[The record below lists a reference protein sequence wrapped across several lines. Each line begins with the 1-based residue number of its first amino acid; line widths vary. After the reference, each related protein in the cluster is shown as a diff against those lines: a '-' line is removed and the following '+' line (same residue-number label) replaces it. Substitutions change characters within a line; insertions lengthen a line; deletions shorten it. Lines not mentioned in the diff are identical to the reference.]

1 MSSERLIYLPLGG
14 AGEIGMNAYVY
25 GYGPKGRERLIL
37 VDCGVAF
44 PDMDGSPGVDL
55 IMADIAWL
63 RHHRKRLEAIFITH
77 AHEDHV
83 GALGMLWDQLQVP
96 VYARRFT
103 AMHARLKMEERGQDY
118 NRVETVRAFPEAV
131 EAGPFRVSFLPV
143 AHSIP
148 ESSALVIESPAG
160 KVIHTGDFKL
170 DPTPLVG
177 ESWDPDL
184 WAQAASGGVQALV
197 CDSTNVFSLHPGRS
211 EASLR
216 APLKEL
222 IAGASGMVAAT
233 TFASNVA
240 RLKTL
245 AEAGREAGR
254 SIVLLGRAM
263 QKMVRTAEEAGV
275 LSGFPNIL
283 QPEEARDIPRD
294 KLMLIVT
301 GSQGERRAASAQL
314 SQGRFLGL
322 ELKEGDLFIFS
333 SKIIPGN
340 ERGVI
345 RVMNAY
351 SEMGVDVVAEDD
363 RYHVSGHANRPDLLA
378 VHALVKPRMLVPMH
392 GEHRHLREHARLAEA
407 SGIPAAVAPNGS
419 MVDLSGERPQVVE
432 HVETGRVYRDG
443 SVLIGALDGIVRDR
457 IRLALN
463 GHLAVSVIIDEDDA
477 PIEEPW
483 VVPFGLPEKGATG
496 TPLVEAVEDA
506 VAEVLGRADRRLVAS
521 DEKLEREVVRAAK
534 QAALDVIGRK
544 PEVSVVI
551 SRLES

>member
-1 MSSERLIYLPLGG
+1 MSSDRLIYLPLGG

-37 VDCGVAF
+37 VDCGVTF
-44 PDMDGSPGVDL
+44 PDMDSSPGVDL

-83 GALGMLWDQLQVP
+83 GALGMLWGELKVP
-96 VYARRFT
+96 VHARRFT
-103 AMHARLKMEERGQDY
+103 AMHARLKLEDHGQDY
-118 NRVETVRAFPEAV
+118 GAVQVAHPFPEVV

-148 ESSALVIESPAG
+148 ESSALLIESPAG
-160 KVIHTGDFKL
+160 RVIHTGDFKL

-177 ESWDPDL
+177 EAWDPDL
-184 WAQAASGGVQALV
+184 WAQAAAGGVQALV
-197 CDSTNVFSLHPGRS
+197 CDSTNVFSEHPGRS

-216 APLKEL
+216 APLAEL
-222 IAGASGMVAAT
+222 IAGAKGMVAAT

-245 AEAGREAGR
+245 AEAGRDAGR
-254 SIVLLGRAM
+254 SIVLMGRAM

-275 LSGFPNIL
+275 LSGFPNTIA
-283 QPEEARDIPRD
+283 PEAARDIPRD
-294 KLMLIVT
+294 RLMLIVT

-314 SQGRFLGL
+314 SQGRFQGL
-322 ELKEGDLFIFS
+322 ELTAGDLFIFS

-363 RYHVSGHANRPDLLA
+363 RYHVSGHANRPDLAA
-378 VHALVKPRMLVPMH
+378 VHALVRPRMIVPMH

-407 SGIPAAVAPNGS
+407 SGIPAVVAPNGS
-419 MVDLSGERPQVVE
+419 MVDLTGERPQVVE
-432 HVETGRVYRDG
+432 HVETGRIYRDG
-443 SVLIGALDGIVRDR
+443 TVLIGALDGIVRDR

-463 GHLAVSVIIDEDDA
+463 GHLAVNVIIDEDDA

-483 VVPFGLPEKGATG
+483 VVSFGLPEKGATG
-496 TPLVEAVEDA
+496 APLVEAVEDA

-521 DEKLEREVVRAAK
+521 DEKLEREVARAAK
-534 QAALDVIGRK
+534 QAALEVIGRR
-544 PEVSVVI
+544 PEVSVVV
-551 SRLES
+551 SRLEG